1 MPPRRSNVRVAR
13 ADRQSVSR
21 PLRILV
27 TCEHGGH
34 DVPPEYA
41 ALFRGHEALL
51 RTHRGYDPGALA
63 MARALAGALD
73 AQLFTSTISRLL
85 VELNR
90 SPGRQFRES
99 QIMRSAS
106 RATRAVVCE
115 RYYWPYWNSVE
126 DFVRHAV
133 ARGERVVHVSSHSFT
148 PSIDGVTM
156 RAGDAGMLY
165 DPARDFERRLCI
177 RWHRALTQ
185 LAPQWVVRRNY
196 PYRGTGD
203 GLTRHLR
210 TRFADRDYCGI
221 ELEINQKH
229 VGNRGAIGPR
239 KQNAVIAALRIALDA
254 ERDVA
259 RQRGDARQAP
269 TSITHSSDSP

>member
-1 MPPRRSNVRVAR
+1 M
-13 ADRQSVSR
+13 
-21 PLRILV
+21 LV

-63 MARALAGALD
+63 MARALARTLD

-99 QIMRSAS
+99 PVMRHAS
-106 RATRAVVCE
+106 RETRAAVCE
-115 RYYWPYWNSVE
+115 RYYWPFWNGVGN
-126 DFVRHAV
+126 FVRDAI

-156 RAGDAGMLY
+156 RAGDAGLLY
-165 DPARDFERRLCI
+165 DPARELERRICI
-177 RWHRALTQ
+177 RWHTALTEM
-185 LAPQWVVRRNY
+185 APQWVVRRNY
-196 PYRGTGD
+196 PYRGTSD
-203 GLTRHLR
+203 GLTRYLR
-210 TRFADRDYCGI
+210 SRYADRDYCGI
-221 ELEINQKH
+221 ELEVNQKH
-229 VGNRGAIGPR
+229 VGTRGAIDVR
-239 KQNAVIAALRIALDA
+239 EQNAVIAALRIALDA

-259 RQRGDARQAP
+259 RQRVDARRA
-269 TSITHSSDSP
+269 TASITHSSDSP